1 MSVIPGISTMPAL
14 RLEIMSRWGVMT
26 LRMVMIWRF
35 MSKRVPSCSSVGFFR
50 MALSRSSIASSKS
63 ESTGKNESISV
74 SMIR

>member
-1 MSVIPGISTMPAL
+1 
-14 RLEIMSRWGVMT
+14 MSRWGVMT

-35 MSKRVPSCSSVGFFR
+35 ISKRVPSCSSVGFFK

-63 ESTGKNESISV
+63 ARTGKNESISV